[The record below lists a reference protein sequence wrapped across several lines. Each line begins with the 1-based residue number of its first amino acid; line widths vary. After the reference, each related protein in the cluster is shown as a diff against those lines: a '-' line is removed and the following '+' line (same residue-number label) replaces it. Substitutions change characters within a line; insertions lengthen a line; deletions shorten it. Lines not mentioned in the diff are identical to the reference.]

1 MFQCFPRK
9 TLMTHL
15 FNPNKEGIDGAEES
29 AKSSFVIKM
38 SPLLL
43 LTGPTPGYD
52 PNPGVLLP
60 RQLVQTP

>member
-1 MFQCFPRK
+1 
-9 TLMTHL
+9 MTHL
-15 FNPNKEGIDGAEES
+15 FNPNKEGTDGAEEF

-60 RQLVQTP
+60 RQFVQTP